1 MSQKKR
7 NPKKI
12 DTSRFLPMDIKDIKS
27 RGWDQL
33 DIIIVTGDAYV
44 DHPGF
49 GATIIGRVLED
60 AGFKVGIISQPNWE
74 DTKDFTKL
82 GKPRL
87 FFAVTSGNTDS
98 MVSNYTPALKPRPKD
113 MYSPGGKPGLRPS
126 RAVVVYSNRLKQTY
140 PDVPIVIGG
149 IEASLRRFA
158 EFDHWSGKVRQSILA
173 DAPADLLVYGMGE
186 LQTPEIARRLDSGE
200 DIRNINDIP
209 GTTWKLEVKKW
220 KEAKENDQIPFPYVE
235 MPSYNE
241 VSKDKPT
248 YAKAFKLMYD
258 QQDPVR
264 GIALVQPHPK
274 TTIVQNP
281 PMRQLSQ
288 KELDHVYDLPYTRR
302 EHPSYKEPVPALETV
317 RFSITTH
324 RGCFGSCSFCAIAQH
339 QGRMIT
345 SRSIDSI
352 LHEAELLTRMKEFK
366 GNIIGVGGPSA
377 NMYAMKCKN
386 WENKGACK
394 DKLCLYPEPCPSMDT
409 SHKENIEMLRQLREM
424 PEVKRVFVSYGVRY
438 DLALQDPEYITE
450 LCQYHVSGQLKIA
463 PEHFSKSVTDC
474 MKKPGREVFEKFAK
488 IFKETNKRLNK
499 DQYLVTF
506 LMSGHPACTMDDM
519 IELAEYIKATDRYTE
534 QVQDFIPT
542 PMTISTCMFHTGLD
556 PFTGKTVYVA
566 TSRREKNI
574 QRAMMHYRD
583 PKNHGLI
590 FEGLKNADRQDL
602 IGNTWNCL
610 IPRKGK
616 NMFAPKR

>member
-1 MSQKKR
+1 
-7 NPKKI
+7 
-12 DTSRFLPMDIKDIKS
+12 MDIKDIKS

-44 DHPGF
+44 DHPSF

-113 MYSPGGKPGLRPS
+113 TYSPGGQPGLRPS

-140 PDVPIVIGG
+140 PDVPIIIGG

-158 EFDHWSGKVRQSILA
+158 EFDHWSGKVRQSILT

-264 GIALVQPHPK
+264 GITLVQPHPK

-317 RFSITTH
+317 RYSITTH

-366 GNIIGVGGPSA
+366 GNIIGVGGPTA

-386 WENKGACK
+386 WEKKGTCK

-409 SHKENIEMLRQLREM
+409 SHKENIEMLRLLREM

-542 PMTISTCMFHTGLD
+542 PMTVSTCMFHTGLD
-556 PFTGKTVYVA
+556 PFTGKPVYVA

-583 PKNHGLI
+583 PKNHTLI
-590 FEGLKNADRQDL
+590 YEGLKNADRQDL
-602 IGNTWNCL
+602 VGSTWNCL